1 MMDGSL
7 LSRMKPKGLGIVSGT
22 DALASTVGFD
32 RLGEELGRD
41 VESALSTA
49 LTGGVVFH
57 SASDPLAVFQ
67 ASLAASLRD
76 IESHPR
82 GRLFQEFLLKG
93 PYKGEGDIPSE
104 LRHQRLSDEETTT
117 AIAFIY
123 SFMVNCFKGALAEL
137 LASAPCLSVLQ
148 RLQQNGN
155 LPDDARLYVGDVVS
169 ANRLRETGLAKGADL
184 HILIENRK
192 PGATPVVTVAGVA
205 EVKSSFQSKQRLE
218 AQLDKHIL
226 RAERGL
232 RVCGLDYSAT
242 HVSVGCGRSRKVV
255 RLTVLPAK
263 WRLPRTFRFEP
274 TEHGRSLHVDP
285 SLPPQRSDLI
295 TRIGD
300 GQWQVTLRW
309 SKEALAAAAYE
320 MTFWYMEKVGEV
332 IYSSGV
338 PKEWSEMTPAEAGRN
353 AVKMMLY
360 YAILRCRTAREN
372 QRAIALY
379 NSYSFGYALGMS
391 FKNSNGRREMLWP
404 EDLDE
409 ILARGKTKHGCSIV
423 EP

>member
-1 MMDGSL
+1 M
-7 LSRMKPKGLGIVSGT
+7 RPKGLRIVTGT
-22 DALASTVGFD
+22 DALASTVGFNH
-32 RLGEELGRD
+32 LGEELGRD
-41 VESALSTA
+41 VEAALRTA
-49 LTGGVVFH
+49 LAGGAVFH
-57 SASDPLAVFQ
+57 NGSDPLAVFR
-67 ASLAASLRD
+67 ASLADSLRD

-93 PYKGEGDIPSE
+93 PYEGEGDIPAE
-104 LRHQRLSDEETTT
+104 LRHQRLSDKETTT
-117 AIAFIY
+117 AITFIY

-137 LASAPCLSVLQ
+137 LASASCLSVLAQ
-148 RLQQNGN
+148 LQQNGS
-155 LPDDARLYVGDVVS
+155 LPDEARLYVGDVVS
-169 ANRLRETGLAKGADL
+169 VNRLRGTGLARGADL

-192 PGATPVVTVAGVA
+192 PGATPTVTVAGVA
-205 EVKSSFQSKQRLE
+205 EVKSYFQSKQRLQ

-232 RVCGLDYSAT
+232 RVCGLDYSAR
-242 HVSVGCGRSRKVV
+242 HVSVGCGRSRRVV

-263 WRLPRTFRFEP
+263 WRLPRAFRFEP
-274 TEHGRSLHVDP
+274 AEHGRLLHVDP
-285 SLPPQRSDLI
+285 ALPLQRSDLI
-295 TRIGD
+295 TRTGD

-309 SKEALAAAAYE
+309 SKEALTAAAYE

-332 IYSSGV
+332 IYSGGV
-338 PKEWSEMTPAEAGRN
+338 PKEWSRMTPAEAGRN

-391 FKNSNGRREMLWP
+391 FRNSNGRLEMLWP

-409 ILARGKTKHGCSIV
+409 ISARGKTRHGCSIV
-423 EP
+423 E